1 MLGRLRAGGQE
12 ATEDEMVREH
22 RQLKGHEFEQTR
34 GDCERQG
41 RVSVH
46 EVVKSWT

>member
-22 RQLKGHEFEQTR
+22 CQLKGHEFEQTR

>member
-22 RQLKGHEFEQTR
+22 HRLKRHEFEQTR
-34 GDCERQG
+34 GDCEGQG
-41 RVSVH
+41 CVAVHRVA
-46 EVVKSWT
+46 KSWT